1 MRFPCSVPWFI
12 AAAALAGAAG
22 ATPRPLPGDWRHV
35 AEAQE
40 QLAIAD
46 YAAAEAAL
54 AQVPAQ
60 SEAARDARLLR
71 GQLDAAL
78 APRLDLETR
87 AFFDTQ
93 PLDRWSQSAGLSFWP
108 IASLE
113 LRLRAIGLW
122 YPRAPGATT
131 AAATAGAE
139 PAPAPAR
146 GGGGAP
152 GSGGGAGPAVDPAA
166 PRGATELPGRA
177 TPACAVGGLVGL
189 LFRPARADLDVSA
202 TGIARVWEDGSAQV
216 SGSGEIE
223 GRWLS
228 PLRLRASARREELL
242 DAHAAVREHAF
253 VNAAGGALAVADW
266 NGWSGE
272 LRGEGRWYSDSN
284 RGLTAY
290 GWAVAPLLRGA
301 LSLKAGWGAAWADT
315 SRSRWSL
322 AARAYSPYFTPLGV
336 RRHGPI
342 VVAALSLGKLRVD
355 ASGDVAVQGSELDP
369 TALAWGVTS
378 RVDTTHVDV
387 RAGASLDLGGVR
399 LGVTYHH
406 NHQLYYRFHDAA
418 FRLELPL

>member
-1 MRFPCSVPWFI
+1 MRLSAFASCFI
-12 AAAALAGAAG
+12 AAAALVGAGAAG

-40 QLAIAD
+40 RLAIAD
-46 YAAAEAAL
+46 HAAAEALL
-54 AQVPAQ
+54 ARISAQ
-60 SEAARDARLLR
+60 SEAARDAGILR
-71 GQLDAAL
+71 AQLDAAL
-78 APRLDLETR
+78 ATRLELETR

-93 PLDRWSQSAGLSFWP
+93 PLARLAQSAGVSFWP
-108 IASLE
+108 AASLQ

-122 YPRAPGATT
+122 YPRAT
-131 AAATAGAE
+131 AE
-139 PAPAPAR
+139 L
-146 GGGGAP
+146 GG
-152 GSGGGAGPAVDPAA
+152 S
-166 PRGATELPGRA
+166 A
-177 TPACAVGGLVGL
+177 TPAHAVGGLVGL
-189 LFRPARADLDVSA
+189 LFRPARADLDVIA
-202 TGIARVWEDGSAQV
+202 TGLGRIWADGSAQV

-228 PLRLRASARREELL
+228 PLRLRASARRDELL
-242 DAHAAVREHAF
+242 DTHAAIREH
-253 VNAAGGALAVADW
+253 VSVTAAGGALAVDDW

-272 LRGEGRWYSDSN
+272 LRGEGRWYSDNN

-322 AARAYSPYFTPLGV
+322 AAQAYAPYFTPLGA

-378 RVDTTHVDV
+378 RVDGAYVDL
-387 RAGASLDLGGVR
+387 RAGASIDLGGARV
-399 LGVTYHH
+399 GVTYHH

>member
-1 MRFPCSVPWFI
+1 MRLAAFASCFI
-12 AAAALAGAAG
+12 VAAALVDAGAAG

-40 QLAIAD
+40 RLAIAD
-46 YAAAEAAL
+46 YAAAEALL
-54 AQVPAQ
+54 ARVPAQ
-60 SEAARDARLLR
+60 SEAARDAGLLR
-71 GQLDAAL
+71 AQLDAAL
-78 APRLDLETR
+78 APRLELETR

-93 PLDRWSQSAGLSFWP
+93 PLDRLSQRAGVSFWP
-108 IASLE
+108 AASLE
-113 LRLRAIGLW
+113 LQLRAVGLW
-122 YPRAPGATT
+122 YPRAPRET
-131 AAATAGAE
+131 
-139 PAPAPAR
+139 
-146 GGGGAP
+146 
-152 GSGGGAGPAVDPAA
+152 
-166 PRGATELPGRA
+166 TELRSSA
-177 TPACAVGGLVGL
+177 TPAHAVGGLVGL

-202 TGIARVWEDGSAQV
+202 TGLGRIWADGSAQL
-216 SGSGEIE
+216 SGSAAIE

-228 PLRLRASARREELL
+228 PVRLRASARRDELL
-242 DAHAAVREHAF
+242 DTHAAIREHVF
-253 VNAAGGALAVADW
+253 VTAAGGALAVDDW

-290 GWAVAPLLRGA
+290 GWAVAPVRRGA

-322 AARAYSPYFTPLGV
+322 AAQAYAPYFTPLGA

-378 RVDTTHVDV
+378 RVDGAYVDL
-387 RAGASLDLGGVR
+387 RAGASLDLGGAR

>member
-1 MRFPCSVPWFI
+1 MRLSAFASCFI
-12 AAAALAGAAG
+12 VAAALVGAGAAG
-22 ATPRPLPGDWRHV
+22 AAPRPLPGAFRYV

-40 QLAIAD
+40 RLAIAD
-46 YAAAEAAL
+46 YAAAEALL

-60 SEAARDARLLR
+60 SEAARDAGTLR

-78 APRLDLETR
+78 APRLELETR

-93 PLDRWSQSAGLSFWP
+93 PLARLSQSAGVSFWP
-108 IASLE
+108 AASLQ

-122 YPRAPGATT
+122 YPRAPRET
-131 AAATAGAE
+131 AE
-139 PAPAPAR
+139 L
-146 GGGGAP
+146 GG
-152 GSGGGAGPAVDPAA
+152 S
-166 PRGATELPGRA
+166 A
-177 TPACAVGGLVGL
+177 TPAHAVGGLVGL
-189 LFRPARADLDVSA
+189 LFRPARADLDVVA
-202 TGIARVWEDGSAQV
+202 TGLGRIWADGSAQV
-216 SGSGEIE
+216 SGSAEIE

-228 PLRLRASARREELL
+228 PLRLRASARRDELL
-242 DAHAAVREHAF
+242 DTHAAIREH
-253 VNAAGGALAVADW
+253 VSVTAAGGALAVDDW

-315 SRSRWSL
+315 SRSRWSR
-322 AARAYSPYFTPLGV
+322 AAQAYAPYFTPLGA

-378 RVDTTHVDV
+378 RVDGACVDL
-387 RAGASLDLGGVR
+387 RAGASIDLGGARV
-399 LGVTYHH
+399 GVTYHH

>member
-1 MRFPCSVPWFI
+1 MHL
-12 AAAALAGAAG
+12 AAFASCFVVTAALAGAAG
-22 ATPRPLPGDWRHV
+22 AAPRPLPGDWRHV

-40 QLAIAD
+40 RLAIAD
-46 YAAAEAAL
+46 HAAAEALL

-60 SEAARDARLLR
+60 SEAARDAGILR

-78 APRLDLETR
+78 APRLELETR

-93 PLDRWSQSAGLSFWP
+93 PLERWSQSAGLSFWP
-108 IASLE
+108 TASLE
-113 LRLRAIGLW
+113 LRARALGLW
-122 YPRAPGATT
+122 YPRASYERGETT
-131 AAATAGAE
+131 E
-139 PAPAPAR
+139 PR
-146 GGGGAP
+146 
-152 GSGGGAGPAVDPAA
+152 SG
-166 PRGATELPGRA
+166 A
-177 TPACAVGGLVGL
+177 TPAYAVGGLVGL

-202 TGIARVWEDGSAQV
+202 TGRARVWADGCVQV

-242 DAHAAVREHAF
+242 DARAAIREH
-253 VNAAGGALAVADW
+253 VLVSAAGGALAVVDW
-266 NGWSGE
+266 KGWSGE
-272 LRGEGRWYSDSN
+272 LRGEGRWYSDGN
-284 RGLTAY
+284 DGLTAY

-301 LSLKAGWGAAWADT
+301 LSLQAGWGAAWADT

-322 AARAYSPYFTPLGV
+322 TAQTYSPYFTPLGV

-342 VVAALSLGKLRVD
+342 LVAALSLGKLRVD

-387 RAGASLDLGGVR
+387 RAGASLDLGVVR
-399 LGVTYHH
+399 LGVAYHH
-406 NHQLYYRFHDAA
+406 NHQLHYRFHEATI
-418 FRLELPL
+418 RLELPL

>member
-1 MRFPCSVPWFI
+1 MRLSSFVPCFI
-12 AAAALAGAAG
+12 VAAALAGAAG
-22 ATPRPLPGDWRHV
+22 ATPRPLPGHWRHV

-40 QLAIAD
+40 RLAIAD
-46 YAAAEAAL
+46 YAAAEALL
-54 AQVPAQ
+54 ARVPAQ
-60 SEAARDARLLR
+60 SEAARDAGILR
-71 GQLDAAL
+71 AQLDATL
-78 APRLDLETR
+78 APRLEIETR
-87 AFFDTQ
+87 GFFDTQ
-93 PLDRWSQSAGLSFWP
+93 PLERGSQGAGVSFWP
-108 IASLE
+108 AASLQ

-122 YPRAPGATT
+122 YPRA
-131 AAATAGAE
+131 
-139 PAPAPAR
+139 AR
-146 GGGGAP
+146 E
-152 GSGGGAGPAVDPAA
+152 
-166 PRGATELPGRA
+166 ATELRGRA
-177 TPACAVGGLVGL
+177 TPAYAVGGLVGL
-189 LFRPARADLDVSA
+189 LFRPAGADLDVVA
-202 TGIARVWEDGSAQV
+202 TGLGRIWADGSAQV

-228 PLRLRASARREELL
+228 PLRLRASARRDELL
-242 DAHAAVREHAF
+242 DTHAAIREHVF
-253 VNAAGGALAVADW
+253 VTAAGGALAVDDW

-272 LRGEGRWYSDSN
+272 LRGEGRWYSDGN

-322 AARAYSPYFTPLGV
+322 AAQAYAPYFTPLGA

-355 ASGDVAVQGSELDP
+355 ASGDVAVQASELDP
-369 TALAWGVTS
+369 TALAWGATS
-378 RVDTTHVDV
+378 RVDGTYVDL
-387 RAGASLDLGGVR
+387 RAGASLDLGGAR

>member
-1 MRFPCSVPWFI
+1 MSPSLAMHFASFVPCFI

-22 ATPRPLPGDWRHV
+22 ATPRPLPGDWRYV

-40 QLAIAD
+40 RLATAD
-46 YAAAEAAL
+46 YAAAEALL

-60 SEAARDARLLR
+60 SEAARDAAILR

-78 APRLDLETR
+78 APRLELETR

-93 PLDRWSQSAGLSFWP
+93 PLDRLSQSAGLSFWP
-108 IASLE
+108 TASLE
-113 LRLRAIGLW
+113 LRGRAFGLW
-122 YPRAPGATT
+122 YPRATYERGETT
-131 AAATAGAE
+131 E
-139 PAPAPAR
+139 P
-146 GGGGAP
+146 
-152 GSGGGAGPAVDPAA
+152 SSS
-166 PRGATELPGRA
+166 A
-177 TPACAVGGLVGL
+177 TPAHAVGGLVGL

-202 TGIARVWEDGSAQV
+202 TGTARVWADGSAQV
-216 SGSGEIE
+216 SGSGELE

-242 DAHAAVREHAF
+242 DAHAAIREHVF
-253 VNAAGGALAVADW
+253 VSAAGGALAVVDW
-266 NGWSGE
+266 KGWSGE
-272 LRGEGRWYSDSN
+272 LRGEGRWYSDGN
-284 RGLTAY
+284 DGLTAY

-322 AARAYSPYFTPLGV
+322 TAQTYSPYFTPLGV

-342 VVAALSLGKLRVD
+342 LVAALSLGKLRVD
-355 ASGDVAVQGSELDP
+355 ASGDVAAQGSELDP

-378 RVDTTHVDV
+378 RVDSTHVDV
-387 RAGASLDLGGVR
+387 RAGASLDLGVLR

-406 NHQLYYRFHDAA
+406 NHQLYYRFHDATL
-418 FRLELPL
+418 RLELPL